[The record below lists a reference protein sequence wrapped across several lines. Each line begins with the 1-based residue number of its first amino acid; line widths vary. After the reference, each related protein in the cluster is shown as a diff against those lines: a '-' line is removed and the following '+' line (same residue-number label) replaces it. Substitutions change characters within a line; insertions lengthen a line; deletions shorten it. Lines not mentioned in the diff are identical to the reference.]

1 MKKMLMGV
9 LAMLLVL
16 TMGTTV
22 FAAPSPDPDI
32 GLDRKAQEWN
42 NKVEHVAATGANN
55 QIYNVTKKRVDASK
69 VNSVNEVIKTV
80 SSQAEVIGMSDLSVD
95 KGVDTSKGIKVTLSI
110 DPKSIIN
117 GYSVYVVHQYGEG
130 KWETVKPSSVTRDGK
145 VTVTLYSLSPVAI
158 VQYPNNVSV
167 PISDPSKNKPDST
180 NNPNNNTNNNTNS
193 TESSN
198 SNSTNSHNTTG
209 PSQSNSNS
217 SNSSNSNNQSNSQS
231 NSQTNN
237 QNNPVNVKQ
246 NVTVNY
252 PDRDSDSYDNG
263 YSDGYSDG
271 HTDGHNSV
279 KGTSA
284 LSNGV
289 AASGGTTSAGVLSPK
304 TGASLP
310 ALPIVAVFAL
320 AGIVVCGKKAHANR

>member
-22 FAAPSPDPDI
+22 FASPSPNPDT

-180 NNPNNNTNNNTNS
+180 NNTNNNTNS

-198 SNSTNSHNTTG
+198 SNSTNSNNTSG

-217 SNSSNSNNQSNSQS
+217 SNSSNSNNQS

-271 HTDGHNSV
+271 RNSV

-284 LSNGV
+284 SSNGV

-310 ALPIVAVFAL
+310 ALPIVAVFAF

>member
-22 FAAPSPDPDI
+22 FAAPSPNPDT
-32 GLDRKAQEWN
+32 GLDQKAQEWDS
-42 NKVEHVAATGANN
+42 KLQQATVTGTNN

-95 KGVDTSKGIKVTLSI
+95 KNVDMSKGVKITLSI
-110 DPKSIIN
+110 DPKSIIS

-130 KWETVKPSSVTRDGK
+130 KWEIIKPSSVTSDGK
-145 VTVTLYSLSPVAI
+145 VTVTLYSLSPVAV

-167 PISDPSKNKPDST
+167 PTSDPSKNKPDGS
-180 NNPNNNTNNNTNS
+180 NNSNNNTNS
-193 TESSN
+193 TENNTN
-198 SNSTNSHNTTG
+198 SNNTSG

-217 SNSSNSNNQSNSQS
+217 SNSSNSNNQNNSQS
-231 NSQTNN
+231 NN

-252 PDRDSDSYDNG
+252 PDRDSDDYNAG
-263 YSDGYSDG
+263 YSDGRR
-271 HTDGHNSV
+271 SV
-279 KGTSA
+279 VGSSA
-284 LSNGV
+284 SNGGQ
-289 AASGGTTSAGVLSPK
+289 ASGGTTSAGVLSPK

-320 AGIVVCGKKAHANR
+320 AGIAVCSKKAHANR

>member
-1 MKKMLMGV
+1 MKKMFMGV

-22 FAAPSPDPDI
+22 FASPSPNPDT

-180 NNPNNNTNNNTNS
+180 NNTNNNTNS
-193 TESSN
+193 TENSN
-198 SNSTNSHNTTG
+198 SNTTNSNNTSG

-217 SNSSNSNNQSNSQS
+217 SNSSNSNNQS

-271 HTDGHNSV
+271 RNSV

-284 LSNGV
+284 SSNGV

>member
-22 FAAPSPDPDI
+22 FASPSPNPDT

-180 NNPNNNTNNNTNS
+180 NNTNNNTNS

-198 SNSTNSHNTTG
+198 SNTTNSNNTSG

-217 SNSSNSNNQSNSQS
+217 SNSSNSNNQS

-263 YSDGYSDG
+263 YGDGYSDG
-271 HTDGHNSV
+271 RNSV

-284 LSNGV
+284 SSNGV

>member
-22 FAAPSPDPDI
+22 FAAPSPIPDT
-32 GLDRKAQEWN
+32 GLDQKAQEWDS
-42 NKVEHVAATGANN
+42 KLQQATITGTNN
-55 QIYNVTKKRVDASK
+55 QIYNVTKNKVDASK
-69 VNSVNEVIKTV
+69 VNSVNEVIKAV

-95 KGVDTSKGIKVTLSI
+95 KSVDLSKGVKVTLSI

-117 GYSVYVVHQYGEG
+117 GYSVYVVHQYGDG
-130 KWETVKPSSVTRDGK
+130 KWEIIKPSSVTSDGK
-145 VTVTLYSLSPVAI
+145 VTVTLYSLSPVAV

-167 PISDPSKNKPDST
+167 PTSDPSKNQSDSS
-180 NNPNNNTNNNTNS
+180 NTNNNTNS
-193 TESSN
+193 TENNTN
-198 SNSTNSHNTTG
+198 SNNTSG

-217 SNSSNSNNQSNSQS
+217 SNSSNSNNQNNSQS
-231 NSQTNN
+231 NN

-252 PDRDSDSYDNG
+252 PDRDTESYDDG
-263 YSDGYSDG
+263 YSDGYNDG
-271 HTDGHNSV
+271 RNSV
-279 KGTSA
+279 KGTSG
-284 LSNGV
+284 SNGSNGGQ
-289 AASGGTTSAGVLSPK
+289 ASGGTTSAGVLSPK

-320 AGIVVCGKKAHANR
+320 AGIAVCGKKAHANK

>member
-22 FAAPSPDPDI
+22 FASPSPNPDT

-110 DPKSIIN
+110 NPKSIIN

-180 NNPNNNTNNNTNS
+180 NNTNNNTNS
-193 TESSN
+193 TENSN
-198 SNSTNSHNTTG
+198 SNSTNSNNTSG

-271 HTDGHNSV
+271 RNSV

-284 LSNGV
+284 SSNGV

>member
-22 FAAPSPDPDI
+22 FASPSPNPDT
-32 GLDRKAQEWN
+32 GLDLKAQEWN

-180 NNPNNNTNNNTNS
+180 NNTNNNTNS

-198 SNSTNSHNTTG
+198 SNSTNSNNTSG

-217 SNSSNSNNQSNSQS
+217 SNSSNSNNQS

-271 HTDGHNSV
+271 RNSV

-284 LSNGV
+284 SSNGV

>member
-22 FAAPSPDPDI
+22 FASPSPNPDT
-32 GLDRKAQEWN
+32 GLDQKAQEWN

-55 QIYNVTKKRVDASK
+55 QIYNVTKKRVDATK

-80 SSQAEVIGMSDLSVD
+80 SSQADVIGMSDLSVD

-130 KWETVKPSSVTRDGK
+130 KWETVKPSSVTSDGK

-180 NNPNNNTNNNTNS
+180 NNTNNNTNS
-193 TESSN
+193 TENSN

-217 SNSSNSNNQSNSQS
+217 SNSSNSNNQ
-231 NSQTNN
+231 TNN

-246 NVTVNY
+246 NVTVKY
-252 PDRDSDSYDNG
+252 PDFDTEDNYDNG
-263 YSDGYSDG
+263 YSDGYQDG
-271 HTDGHNSV
+271 RNSV
-279 KGTSA
+279 KGASA
-284 LSNGV
+284 TNGKV
-289 AASGGTTSAGVLSPK
+289 ASGVTTSAGVLSPK

-310 ALPIVAVFAL
+310 ALPIVAVFVL

>member
-22 FAAPSPDPDI
+22 FASPSPKPDT

-130 KWETVKPSSVTRDGK
+130 KWETVKPSSVTSDGK

-180 NNPNNNTNNNTNS
+180 NNTNNNTNS
-193 TESSN
+193 SES

-217 SNSSNSNNQSNSQS
+217 SNSSNSNNQSNSQ
-231 NSQTNN
+231 TNN
-237 QNNPVNVKQ
+237 QNNPVNVNQ
-246 NVTVNY
+246 NVTVKY
-252 PDRDSDSYDNG
+252 PDFDTEDNYDNG
-263 YSDGYSDG
+263 YSDGYQDG
-271 HTDGHNSV
+271 RNSV
-279 KGTSA
+279 KGASA
-284 LSNGV
+284 TNGKV
-289 AASGGTTSAGVLSPK
+289 ASGVTTSAGVLSPK

>member
-22 FAAPSPDPDI
+22 FAAPSPNHDT

-130 KWETVKPSSVTRDGK
+130 KWETVKPSSVTSDGK

-180 NNPNNNTNNNTNS
+180 NNTNNNTNS
-193 TESSN
+193 TENSN
-198 SNSTNSHNTTG
+198 SNTTNSNNTSG

-217 SNSSNSNNQSNSQS
+217 SNSSNSNNQS

-263 YSDGYSDG
+263 YGDGYSDG
-271 HTDGHNSV
+271 RNSV

-284 LSNGV
+284 SNGR

-320 AGIVVCGKKAHANR
+320 AGIAVCGKKAHANR

>member
-22 FAAPSPDPDI
+22 FASPSPNPDT

-180 NNPNNNTNNNTNS
+180 NNTNNNTNS
-193 TESSN
+193 TENSN
-198 SNSTNSHNTTG
+198 SNTTNSNNTSG

-217 SNSSNSNNQSNSQS
+217 SNSSNSNNQS

-263 YSDGYSDG
+263 YSNGYSDG
-271 HTDGHNSV
+271 RHSV
-279 KGTSA
+279 VGTSA
-284 LSNGV
+284 SNGG

>member
-1 MKKMLMGV
+1 MKKMLMGIF
-9 LAMLLVL
+9 AMLLVL

-22 FAAPSPDPDI
+22 FAAPSPGPETAI
-32 GLDRKAQEWN
+32 ERQARELNENLKN
-42 NKVEHVAATGANN
+42 VAAKGTNN
-55 QIYNVTKKRVDASK
+55 TLFNVTPKKVDATK
-69 VNSVNEVIKTV
+69 VTKANEVANSI
-80 SSQAEVIGMSDLSVD
+80 SSSAKLLAMSDLSVD
-95 KGVDTSKGIKVTLSI
+95 KNVDTSKGITVTLSI
-110 DPKSIIN
+110 DPTLISS
-117 GYSVYVVHQYGEG
+117 GYTVYVLHQYGDG
-130 KWETVKPSSVTRDGK
+130 KWEVVKPSSVANGQ

-158 VQYPNNVSV
+158 VQYPTNVSV
-167 PISDPSKNKPDST
+167 PTSDPSKNKPDSS
-180 NNPNNNTNNNTNS
+180 NNTNNNTNS
-193 TESSN
+193 SESSN
-198 SNSTNSHNTTG
+198 NTNSHNTSG

-217 SNSSNSNNQSNSQS
+217 SNSSNSNNQS

-271 HTDGHNSV
+271 RNSV

-284 LSNGV
+284 SSNGV

-320 AGIVVCGKKAHANR
+320 AGIVVCSKKAHANR

>member
-22 FAAPSPDPDI
+22 FASPSPNPDT
-32 GLDRKAQEWN
+32 GLDLKAQEWN

-130 KWETVKPSSVTRDGK
+130 KWETVKPSNLTGDRK

-180 NNPNNNTNNNTNS
+180 NNTNNNTNS
-193 TESSN
+193 TENSN
-198 SNSTNSHNTTG
+198 SNTTNSNNTSG

-217 SNSSNSNNQSNSQS
+217 SNSSNSNNQS

-271 HTDGHNSV
+271 RNSV

-284 LSNGV
+284 SSNGV

>member
-22 FAAPSPDPDI
+22 FASPSPNPDT

-180 NNPNNNTNNNTNS
+180 NNTNNNTNS
-193 TESSN
+193 TENSN
-198 SNSTNSHNTTG
+198 SNTTNSNNTSG

-217 SNSSNSNNQSNSQS
+217 SNSSNSNNQS

-271 HTDGHNSV
+271 RNSV

-284 LSNGV
+284 SSNGV

>member
-1 MKKMLMGV
+1 MKKMLMGM

-22 FAAPSPDPDI
+22 FAAPSPKPDT

-130 KWETVKPSSVTRDGK
+130 KWETVKPSSVTSDGK

-180 NNPNNNTNNNTNS
+180 NNTNNNTNS
-193 TESSN
+193 SES

-217 SNSSNSNNQSNSQS
+217 SNSSNSNNQSNSQ
-231 NSQTNN
+231 TNN
-237 QNNPVNVKQ
+237 QNNPVNVNQ
-246 NVTVNY
+246 NVTVKY
-252 PDRDSDSYDNG
+252 PDFDTEDNYDNG
-263 YSDGYSDG
+263 YSDGYQDG
-271 HTDGHNSV
+271 RNSV
-279 KGTSA
+279 KGASA
-284 LSNGV
+284 TNGKV
-289 AASGGTTSAGVLSPK
+289 ASGVTTSAGVLSPK

-320 AGIVVCGKKAHANR
+320 AGVAVCGRKAHANR

>member
-22 FAAPSPDPDI
+22 FASPSPNPDT

-180 NNPNNNTNNNTNS
+180 NNTNNNTNS
-193 TESSN
+193 TENSN
-198 SNSTNSHNTTG
+198 SNTTNSNNTSG
-209 PSQSNSNS
+209 PSQSN

-271 HTDGHNSV
+271 RNSV

-284 LSNGV
+284 SSNGV

>member
-22 FAAPSPDPDI
+22 FASPSPNPDI

-55 QIYNVTKKRVDASK
+55 QIYNVTKKKVDASK

-117 GYSVYVVHQYGEG
+117 GFSVYVVHQYGEG

-167 PISDPSKNKPDST
+167 PISDPSKNKPDSK
-180 NNPNNNTNNNTNS
+180 NNTNNNTNS
-193 TESSN
+193 TENSN
-198 SNSTNSHNTTG
+198 SNSTNSNNTSG

-217 SNSSNSNNQSNSQS
+217 SNSSNSNNQS

-263 YSDGYSDG
+263 YGDGYSDG
-271 HTDGHNSV
+271 RNSV

-284 LSNGV
+284 SSNGV

>member
-1 MKKMLMGV
+1 M
-9 LAMLLVL
+9 
-16 TMGTTV
+16 
-22 FAAPSPDPDI
+22 
-32 GLDRKAQEWN
+32 
-42 NKVEHVAATGANN
+42 
-55 QIYNVTKKRVDASK
+55 
-69 VNSVNEVIKTV
+69 
-80 SSQAEVIGMSDLSVD
+80 
-95 KGVDTSKGIKVTLSI
+95 
-110 DPKSIIN
+110 
-117 GYSVYVVHQYGEG
+117 
-130 KWETVKPSSVTRDGK
+130 TRDGK

-180 NNPNNNTNNNTNS
+180 NNTNNNTNS

-198 SNSTNSHNTTG
+198 SNSTNSNNTSG

-217 SNSSNSNNQSNSQS
+217 SNSSNSNNQS

-271 HTDGHNSV
+271 RNSV

-284 LSNGV
+284 SSNGV

>member
-22 FAAPSPDPDI
+22 FASPSPNPDT

-180 NNPNNNTNNNTNS
+180 NNTNNNTNS

-198 SNSTNSHNTTG
+198 SNSTNSNNTSG

-217 SNSSNSNNQSNSQS
+217 SNSSNSNNQS

-263 YSDGYSDG
+263 YGDGYSDG
-271 HTDGHNSV
+271 RNSV

-284 LSNGV
+284 SNGR

>member
-22 FAAPSPDPDI
+22 FASPSPNPDT

-110 DPKSIIN
+110 NPKSIIN

-180 NNPNNNTNNNTNS
+180 NNTNNNTNS

-198 SNSTNSHNTTG
+198 SNSTNSNNTSG

-217 SNSSNSNNQSNSQS
+217 SNSSNSNNQS

-271 HTDGHNSV
+271 RNSV

-284 LSNGV
+284 SSNGV

>member
-22 FAAPSPDPDI
+22 FASPSPNPDT
-32 GLDRKAQEWN
+32 GLDLKAQEWN

-110 DPKSIIN
+110 NPKSIIN

-180 NNPNNNTNNNTNS
+180 NNTNNNTNS
-193 TESSN
+193 TENSN
-198 SNSTNSHNTTG
+198 SNTTNSNNTSG

-271 HTDGHNSV
+271 RNSV

-284 LSNGV
+284 SSNGV

>member
-1 MKKMLMGV
+1 MKKMLMGM

-22 FAAPSPDPDI
+22 FAAPSPKPDT

-130 KWETVKPSSVTRDGK
+130 KWETVKPSSVTSDGK

-180 NNPNNNTNNNTNS
+180 NNTNNNTNS
-193 TESSN
+193 SES
-198 SNSTNSHNTTG
+198 SNSTNSHNTAG

-217 SNSSNSNNQSNSQS
+217 SNSSNSNNQSNSQ
-231 NSQTNN
+231 TNN
-237 QNNPVNVKQ
+237 QNNPVNVNQ
-246 NVTVNY
+246 NVTVKY
-252 PDRDSDSYDNG
+252 PDFDTEDNYDNG
-263 YSDGYSDG
+263 YSDGYQDG
-271 HTDGHNSV
+271 RNSV
-279 KGTSA
+279 KGASA
-284 LSNGV
+284 TNGKV
-289 AASGGTTSAGVLSPK
+289 ASGGTTSAGVLSPK

-320 AGIVVCGKKAHANR
+320 AGVAVCGRKAHANR

>member
-22 FAAPSPDPDI
+22 SASPSPNPDTA
-32 GLDRKAQEWN
+32 LDRKAQEWN

-130 KWETVKPSSVTRDGK
+130 KWETVK
-145 VTVTLYSLSPVAI
+145 
-158 VQYPNNVSV
+158 
-167 PISDPSKNKPDST
+167 
-180 NNPNNNTNNNTNS
+180 
-193 TESSN
+193 
-198 SNSTNSHNTTG
+198 
-209 PSQSNSNS
+209 QS
-217 SNSSNSNNQSNSQS
+217 
-231 NSQTNN
+231 
-237 QNNPVNVKQ
+237 
-246 NVTVNY
+246 
-252 PDRDSDSYDNG
+252 
-263 YSDGYSDG
+263 
-271 HTDGHNSV
+271 
-279 KGTSA
+279 A
-284 LSNGV
+284 
-289 AASGGTTSAGVLSPK
+289 
-304 TGASLP
+304 
-310 ALPIVAVFAL
+310 
-320 AGIVVCGKKAHANR
+320 

>member
-22 FAAPSPDPDI
+22 FASPSPNPDT

-180 NNPNNNTNNNTNS
+180 NNTNNNTNS

-198 SNSTNSHNTTG
+198 SNSTNSNNTSG

-217 SNSSNSNNQSNSQS
+217 SNSSNSNNQS

-271 HTDGHNSV
+271 RNSV

-284 LSNGV
+284 SSNGV

>member
-22 FAAPSPDPDI
+22 FASPSPNPDT
-32 GLDRKAQEWN
+32 GLDLKAQEWN

-130 KWETVKPSSVTRDGK
+130 KWETVKPSSVTSDGK

-180 NNPNNNTNNNTNS
+180 NNTNNNTNS
-193 TESSN
+193 TENSN
-198 SNSTNSHNTTG
+198 SNSTNSNNTSG

-217 SNSSNSNNQSNSQS
+217 SNSSNSNNQS

-263 YSDGYSDG
+263 YGDGYSDG
-271 HTDGHNSV
+271 RNSV

-284 LSNGV
+284 SNGR

-320 AGIVVCGKKAHANR
+320 AGIAVCGKKAHANR

>member
-22 FAAPSPDPDI
+22 FASPSPNPDT

-180 NNPNNNTNNNTNS
+180 NNTNNNTNS
-193 TESSN
+193 TENSN
-198 SNSTNSHNTTG
+198 SNSTNSNNTSG

-217 SNSSNSNNQSNSQS
+217 SNSSNSNNQS

-263 YSDGYSDG
+263 YGDGYSDG
-271 HTDGHNSV
+271 RNSV

-284 LSNGV
+284 SSNGV

>member
-22 FAAPSPDPDI
+22 FAAPSPLPDT

-80 SSQAEVIGMSDLSVD
+80 SSQADVIGMSDLSVD

-130 KWETVKPSSVTRDGK
+130 KWETVKPSSVTSDGK

-180 NNPNNNTNNNTNS
+180 NNTNNNTNS
-193 TESSN
+193 TENSN

-217 SNSSNSNNQSNSQS
+217 SNSSNSNNQ
-231 NSQTNN
+231 TNN

-246 NVTVNY
+246 NVTVKY
-252 PDRDSDSYDNG
+252 PDFDTEDNYDNG
-263 YSDGYSDG
+263 YSDGYQDG
-271 HTDGHNSV
+271 RNSV
-279 KGTSA
+279 KGASA
-284 LSNGV
+284 TNGKV
-289 AASGGTTSAGVLSPK
+289 ASGVTTSAGVLSPK

>member
-22 FAAPSPDPDI
+22 FASPSPNPDT

-110 DPKSIIN
+110 NPKSIIN

-180 NNPNNNTNNNTNS
+180 NNTNNNTNS
-193 TESSN
+193 TENSN
-198 SNSTNSHNTTG
+198 SNTTNSNNTSG

-217 SNSSNSNNQSNSQS
+217 SNSSNSNNQS

-263 YSDGYSDG
+263 YGDGYSDG
-271 HTDGHNSV
+271 RNSV

-284 LSNGV
+284 SNGR

-320 AGIVVCGKKAHANR
+320 AGIVVCCKKAHANR

>member
-22 FAAPSPDPDI
+22 FASPSPNPDT

-55 QIYNVTKKRVDASK
+55 QIYNVTKKKVDASK

-180 NNPNNNTNNNTNS
+180 NNTNNNTNS
-193 TESSN
+193 TENSN
-198 SNSTNSHNTTG
+198 SNSTNSNNTSG

-217 SNSSNSNNQSNSQS
+217 SNSSNSNNQS

-271 HTDGHNSV
+271 RNSV

-284 LSNGV
+284 SSNGV

>member
-22 FAAPSPDPDI
+22 FASPSPNPDT
-32 GLDRKAQEWN
+32 GLDLKAQEWN

-110 DPKSIIN
+110 NPKSIIN

-180 NNPNNNTNNNTNS
+180 NNTNNNTNS
-193 TESSN
+193 TENSN
-198 SNSTNSHNTTG
+198 SNTTNSNNTSG

-217 SNSSNSNNQSNSQS
+217 SNSSNSNNQS

-263 YSDGYSDG
+263 YGDGYSDG
-271 HTDGHNSV
+271 RNSV

-284 LSNGV
+284 SNGR

>member
-22 FAAPSPDPDI
+22 FASPSPNPDT
-32 GLDRKAQEWN
+32 GLDQKAQEWN

-80 SSQAEVIGMSDLSVD
+80 SSQADVIGMSDLSVD

-130 KWETVKPSSVTRDGK
+130 KWETVKPSSVTSDGK

-180 NNPNNNTNNNTNS
+180 NNTNNNTNS
-193 TESSN
+193 TENSN

-217 SNSSNSNNQSNSQS
+217 SNSSNSNNQ
-231 NSQTNN
+231 TNN

-246 NVTVNY
+246 NVTVKY
-252 PDRDSDSYDNG
+252 PDFDTEDNYDNG
-263 YSDGYSDG
+263 YSDGYQDG
-271 HTDGHNSV
+271 RNSV
-279 KGTSA
+279 KGASA
-284 LSNGV
+284 TNGKV
-289 AASGGTTSAGVLSPK
+289 ASGVTTSAGVLSPK

>member
-1 MKKMLMGV
+1 MKKMLMGM

-22 FAAPSPDPDI
+22 FAAPSPNHDT

-55 QIYNVTKKRVDASK
+55 QIYNVTKKRVDATK

-130 KWETVKPSSVTRDGK
+130 KWETVKPSSVTSDGK

-167 PISDPSKNKPDST
+167 PISDPSKNKP
-180 NNPNNNTNNNTNS
+180 
-193 TESSN
+193 ES

-217 SNSSNSNNQSNSQS
+217 SNSSNSNNQSNSQ
-231 NSQTNN
+231 TNN
-237 QNNPVNVKQ
+237 QNNPVNVNQ
-246 NVTVNY
+246 NVTVKY
-252 PDRDSDSYDNG
+252 PDFDTEDNYDNG
-263 YSDGYSDG
+263 YSDGYQDG
-271 HTDGHNSV
+271 RNSV
-279 KGTSA
+279 KGASA
-284 LSNGV
+284 TNGKV
-289 AASGGTTSAGVLSPK
+289 ASGGTTSAGVLSPK

-320 AGIVVCGKKAHANR
+320 AGVAVCGRKAHANR

>member
-22 FAAPSPDPDI
+22 FASPSPNPDT

-180 NNPNNNTNNNTNS
+180 NNTNNNTNS
-193 TESSN
+193 TENSN
-198 SNSTNSHNTTG
+198 SNSTNSNNTSG

-217 SNSSNSNNQSNSQS
+217 SNSSNSNNQS

-252 PDRDSDSYDNG
+252 PERDSDSYDNG

-271 HTDGHNSV
+271 RNSV

-284 LSNGV
+284 SSNGV